1 MSPTS
6 YQLLYPA
13 VYRLKRITKVKVTFT
28 KTNTFAGYLNAMDT
42 TPQENETSPNKT
54 QPTTSVGGAAQP
66 ATSVEDTAQPSTAQ
80 SDEIQSDEESSNPS
94 HRAGF
99 VSIVGKPNVGKS
111 TLMNALVGERL
122 SIITSKAQTTRH
134 RIMGIVNGDDFQIVY
149 SDTPGLV
156 KPQYE
161 LHQAMM
167 RFVNVA
173 LEDADV
179 ILFVTDLYEKYE
191 ADPLGDDAY
200 VQKLVNSDVPV
211 VLVMNKIDLAKG
223 SQALDKMTYWQ
234 EIVKPA
240 ESIMVSAL
248 EGLNVGAVL
257 DAILQRLPEHPPYFD
272 KDQITDKPERFFAA
286 EIVREKIFMNYKQEV
301 PYSSEVVVT
310 EFKEDEQI
318 IRMRCEIYVERASQK
333 GILIGKGGAG
343 LKKVGIQ
350 ARADLEQ
357 FFGKQVHLEQH
368 VKVVPNWRR
377 EHRKLQN
384 FGYRS

>member
-1 MSPTS
+1 
-6 YQLLYPA
+6 
-13 VYRLKRITKVKVTFT
+13 
-28 KTNTFAGYLNAMDT
+28 MDT
-42 TPQENETSPNKT
+42 TDQKKEEALSDKT
-54 QPTTSVGGAAQP
+54 QSGAAQP
-66 ATSVEDTAQPSTAQ
+66 TENSTDAG
-80 SDEIQSDEESSNPS
+80 
-94 HRAGF
+94 HRAGPHKAGF

-167 RFVNVA
+167 RFVDIA

-179 ILFVTDLYEKYE
+179 ILFVTDLYEKY
-191 ADPLGDDAY
+191 DDDAY
-200 VQKLVNSDVPV
+200 VQRLIDSDMPV

-248 EGLNVGAVL
+248 EGLNVAAVL
-257 DAILQRLPEHPPYFD
+257 QAILQRLPEHPPYFD

-286 EIVREKIFMNYKQEV
+286 EIVREKIFLNYKQEV

-318 IRMRCEIYVERASQK
+318 IRMRCEIYVERTSQK

-343 LKKVGIQ
+343 LKKVGTQ
-350 ARADLEQ
+350 ARVDLEK